1 MNQPTFFEDIYL
13 LNASAYLP
21 GEPVSN
27 DRIDDYI
34 APLNNSARIKRRI
47 LQENGIQQRH
57 YAINPQGKTI
67 VSHTDMA
74 CHAINSCLQQAKLST
89 ADIDLLTAASS
100 GGDVLMPGLANM
112 VQGQLHAP
120 PMETHSHHGI
130 CASAVLAL
138 KDAAQNLTQ
147 NDAQQHAISVA
158 AEMPSRMFKRERFA
172 SQGYS
177 TCLLYTSPSP
187 RDS

>member
-57 YAINPQGKTI
+57 YAITSEGKTI
-67 VSHTDMA
+67 ISHTDMA
-74 CHAINSCLQQAKLST
+74 CHTINSCLQQAKLST

-100 GGDVLMPGLANM
+100 GTDNEKELAWPLDVVGM
-112 VQGQLHAP
+112 
-120 PMETHSHHGI
+120 SSR
-130 CASAVLAL
+130 ASRRDGAT
-138 KDAAQNLTQ
+138 AA
-147 NDAQQHAISVA
+147 IV
-158 AEMPSRMFKRERFA
+158 
-172 SQGYS
+172 
-177 TCLLYTSPSP
+177 
-187 RDS
+187 